1 MDKYI
6 LALDCSTKSTGFAI
20 YNNKELVDY
29 GCIIASSSN
38 LFNRIDK
45 MIEGLEKIIHKY
57 NFAHIYIESVYPEDV
72 HNNQAVF
79 DALKYL
85 QGFILHL
92 LNKYNLNHTFF
103 TASEWRAKCGIQTG
117 RGIKREVLKS
127 KDIKF
132 VKEQFGIAVN
142 DDIADAICIGFAAV
156 GGSPSKP
163 QIIKTSDGF
172 EFG

>member
-1 MDKYI
+1 MNKYI
-6 LALDCSTKSTGFAI
+6 LALDCSTKSTGYSI

-29 GCIIASSSN
+29 GCIVASSSN

-45 MIEGLEKIIHKY
+45 MVEELEKIIHKY

-117 RGIKREVLKS
+117 RGIKREILKS
-127 KDIKF
+127 RDINF
-132 VKEQFGIAVN
+132 VKNQFNIIVN
-142 DDIADAICIGFAAV
+142 DDIADAICIGYAAV
-156 GGSPSKP
+156 GGSPRLDM
-163 QIIKTSDGF
+163 IEKTVDGF